1 MTAYENDL
9 ELYNEYLGIYFH
21 EYKALSDAQKRNVS
35 SEYDPVNLLLETYK
49 YNFWFEM
56 KNRLI
61 KLQEKV
67 VKKNL

>member
-21 EYKALSDAQKRNVS
+21 EYKALSDAQKRNVG